1 MIILKNIKYKGKS
14 IKRGTQIKID
24 KKDIEEFIQKGI
36 INPNDLVKNSA
47 NEGEDIADI
56 NDITKAEIIEIL
68 TEKGIEH
75 NPRDKKEVLYRLM
88 IEGD

>member
-1 MIILKNIKYKGKS
+1 MKLIKGNKVINATKKAYEVVYKHLGY
-14 IKRGTQIKID
+14 KIYNNE
-24 KKDIEEFIQKGI
+24 K
-36 INPNDLVKNSA
+36 NDLTEQPN
-47 NEGEDIADI
+47 NEDKEGI
-56 NDITKAEIIEIL
+56 NTIGIDNITKAEIIEKL